1 MLQDQIA
8 TTSLLSLF
16 DTTKQERQSFCIDV
30 ISRLEAGQSDPLKVH
45 LQVKSMEDMI
55 KQLTDNK
62 VYKTLVLEAA
72 EKFGGKSFKFGN
84 ADIQVKEVGTKY
96 DYTQVN
102 DPKYFALKVI
112 ADEANKALKEREE
125 FLKSVPS
132 EGLQVVDEN
141 GELNTVYRPSKTST
155 TSVAVTLK

>member
-1 MLQDQIA
+1 MLQDQIS

-16 DTTKQERQSFCIDV
+16 DTTKEERQSFCIDV
-30 ISRLEAGQSDPLKVH
+30 ISRLEAGTTDALKVH

-62 VYKTLVLEAA
+62 VYKSLVLDAA
-72 EKFGGKSFKFGN
+72 EKNGKSFKFGN
-84 ADIQVKEVGTKY
+84 AEIQVKEVGTKY
-96 DYTQVN
+96 DYSQVN
-102 DPKYFALKVI
+102 DPKYFALKTI
-112 ADEANKALKEREE
+112 ADEANKALKERED
-125 FLKSVPS
+125 FLKTVPM

-141 GELNTVYRPSKTST
+141 GELNTVYRPSKSSS